1 MRGNRKEINYMNEN
15 KVIIEFTEELLE
27 EWLKIY
33 FKKHS
38 RAKKKPIETPANP
51 SLNKWIILRRIS
63 MNKLKQDYKDFTK
76 FVISHY
82 GLEDLGISK
91 CKCKY
96 ITYRQSKR
104 RIDLDNTTPKFILDG
119 LTAECTGVI
128 CDDGVDCITELTLL
142 SEFKGY
148 HGARIEFYDC
158 EYDKELLEATRIKE
172 IGKSEKRQATIVKNK
187 AEKKAKKKT
196 VKKK

>member
-1 MRGNRKEINYMNEN
+1 MEEKDLRQKDI
-15 KVIIEFTEELLE
+15 ISIEFTEELMNN
-27 EWLKIY
+27 WIDNVY
-33 FKKHS
+33 FKKHPTA
-38 RAKKKPIETPANP
+38 RKRPLETPANP
-51 SLNKWIILRRIS
+51 SLNKWIILRRMS

-96 ITYRQSKR
+96 ITFRESKR

-142 SEFKGY
+142 SEFKGC

-158 EYDKELLEATRIKE
+158 EYDKDLLEKTRIKE
-172 IGKSEKRQATIVKNK
+172 LGKSEKRQATIDKNK

-196 VKKK
+196 SSKKK

>member
-1 MRGNRKEINYMNEN
+1 MEDIRQKDFIS
-15 KVIIEFTEELLE
+15 IEFTEELLE
-27 EWLKIY
+27 RWLKEFY
-33 FKKHS
+33 FKKHPTA
-38 RAKKKPIETPANP
+38 RKKPLETPANP
-51 SLNKWIILRRIS
+51 SLNKWIILRRMS

-76 FVISHY
+76 FVISQY

-142 SEFKGY
+142 SEYKGV
-148 HGARIEFYDC
+148 HGARIEFYEC
-158 EYDKELLEATRIKE
+158 EYDKELLESTRAKE
-172 IGKSEKRQATIVKNK
+172 LVKTEKRQATIDKNK
-187 AEKKAKKKT
+187 AEKKIKKKS

>member
-1 MRGNRKEINYMNEN
+1 MEDIRQKETIS
-15 KVIIEFTEELLE
+15 IEFTEELLE

-33 FKKHS
+33 FKKHPQ
-38 RAKKKPIETPANP
+38 AMKKPIETPANP

-82 GLEDLGISK
+82 ELEDLGISK

-119 LTAECTGVI
+119 LTAEATGVI
-128 CDDGVDCITELTLL
+128 CDDGVDCITELALL
-142 SEFKGY
+142 SEFKGV
-148 HGARIEFYDC
+148 HGARIEFYEC
-158 EYDKELLEATRIKE
+158 EYDKELLEVTRIKE
-172 IGKSEKRQATIVKNK
+172 LGKSNKRQATIDKNK
-187 AEKKAKKKT
+187 AEKKAKKK
-196 VKKK
+196 KIK

>member
-1 MRGNRKEINYMNEN
+1 MQEDIRQHDKI
-15 KVIIEFTEELLE
+15 IIEFTEELLE
-27 EWLKIY
+27 RWLKEFY
-33 FKKHS
+33 FKKHPTA
-38 RAKKKPIETPANP
+38 RKKPIETPANP
-51 SLNKWIILRRIS
+51 SLNKWVILRRMS
-63 MNKLKQDYKDFTK
+63 MNKMKQDYKDFTK

-128 CDDGVDCITELTLL
+128 CDDGVDCITELILS
-142 SEFKGY
+142 SEFKGC

-158 EYDKELLEATRIKE
+158 EYDKELLEVTRIKE
-172 IGKSEKRQATIVKNK
+172 VGKSDKRQATIDKNK
-187 AEKKAKKKT
+187 AEKKAKKKKT
-196 VKKK
+196 K

>member
-1 MRGNRKEINYMNEN
+1 MNDIRQ
-15 KVIIEFTEELLE
+15 KDTISIEFTEELLE
-27 EWLKIY
+27 EWTKIY

-38 RAKKKPIETPANP
+38 RARKKPIETPANP

-82 GLEDLGISK
+82 RLEDLGISK

-96 ITYRQSKR
+96 ITYKKTKG

-119 LTAECTGVI
+119 LSAEASGVI
-128 CDDGVDCITELTLL
+128 CDDSSDCITELTLL
-142 SEFKGY
+142 EEYHKGIN
-148 HGARIEFYDC
+148 GARIEFYDC

-172 IGKSEKRQATIVKNK
+172 IGKSEKRQVTINKNK
-187 AEKKAKKKT
+187 AEKKAKKNK
-196 VKKK
+196 

>member
-1 MRGNRKEINYMNEN
+1 MQEDTRQQDKI
-15 KVIIEFTEELLE
+15 VIEFTEELLE
-27 EWLKIY
+27 RWLKEFY
-33 FKKHS
+33 FKKHPTA
-38 RAKKKPIETPANP
+38 RKKPIETPANP
-51 SLNKWIILRRIS
+51 SLNKWVILRRMS
-63 MNKLKQDYKDFTK
+63 MNKMKQDYKDFTK

-128 CDDGVDCITELTLL
+128 CDDGVDCITELILS
-142 SEFKGY
+142 SEFKGC

-158 EYDKELLEATRIKE
+158 KYDKELLEVTRIKE
-172 IGKSEKRQATIVKNK
+172 VGKSDKRQATIDKNK
-187 AEKKAKKKT
+187 AEKKSKKMKT
-196 VKKK
+196 K